1 MENASQAKTIMQA
14 NASRTFLKRDLI
26 FSVPLYAMVAAAHKR
41 LQLGYRPAI
50 RMGGT
55 TSTVSRLLMDVGAAD
70 MEVTMEWKF
79 SSA

>member
-1 MENASQAKTIMQA
+1 
-14 NASRTFLKRDLI
+14 
-26 FSVPLYAMVAAAHKR
+26 MVAAAHKR